1 MEEEGYPHDKAV
13 MYSAP
18 SRPPLIHSSGIMIK
32 RSHPLVNEGWKF
44 PIYTPVAEEGAVL
57 KEKQPETN
65 LENRV

>member
-1 MEEEGYPHDKAV
+1 MEEEGYPRDKAV

-57 KEKQPETN
+57 
-65 LENRV
+65 